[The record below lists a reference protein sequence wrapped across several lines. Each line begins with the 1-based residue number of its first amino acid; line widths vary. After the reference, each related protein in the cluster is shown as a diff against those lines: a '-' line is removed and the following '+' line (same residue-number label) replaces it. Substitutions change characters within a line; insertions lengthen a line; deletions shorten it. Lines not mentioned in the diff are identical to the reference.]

1 MAFKQGKRGP
11 YASTGSVQT
20 AIEKHRE
27 RGLPTISLQRLQQIG
42 ISEALAPRTLQT
54 LEFLGFYD
62 ENGNVTPE
70 FDALRKGPEHDFR
83 PRLAALL
90 RNAYADVLE
99 ILDPATAT
107 PLDVENAFRGFE
119 PTGQLPRMV
128 QLFMGL
134 MIYAGVMPEERR
146 RQPSSRGPRAAVS
159 RPAGART
166 AGRDSDANSTPGL
179 TAGQKRRQE
188 AAPKPPV
195 GESTRYEQRDV
206 TLGAA
211 GSVSIIVNV
220 RWLDLSDDQF
230 TKLRKLIK
238 DIEALGDPDLP
249 HDVAPAVLA
258 AGASKAGENGP
269 SIQAG
274 VLTRAALPH
283 GQ

>member
-1 MAFKQGKRGP
+1 MTFQQGRRAP

-20 AIEKHRE
+20 VIEKHRQV
-27 RGLPTISLQRLQQIG
+27 GLPTMSLQRLQQIG
-42 ISEALAPRTLQT
+42 VSEALAPRTLHA
-54 LEFLGFYD
+54 LVFLGFYD

-70 FDALRKGPEHDFR
+70 FDALRKVPEHDFR

-99 ILDPATAT
+99 ILDPATAM

-134 MIYAGVMPEERR
+134 MIYAGVMPEGRR
-146 RQPSSRGPRAAVS
+146 RQPPASTGSRADVSKQAAVK
-159 RPAGART
+159 T
-166 AGRDSDANSTPGL
+166 ASGNSSASTSGL
-179 TAGQKRRQE
+179 AAGQERKQQTP
-188 AAPKPPV
+188 PKPAAAE
-195 GESTRYEQRDV
+195 GTAYERRDV

-238 DIEALGDPDLP
+238 DIEALGDPGPPRDF
-249 HDVAPAVLA
+249 APAA
-258 AGASKAGENGP
+258 GTAGASKAGENGT
-269 SIQAG
+269 SSQAD
-274 VLTRAALPH
+274 VLTGAGLPH